1 MSTESSLTNDNLT
14 EVQSKVND
22 WDIVGLPM
30 QLGIQNELTK
40 ELEEK
45 YPDPTQRTKEFIK
58 MFLEEYPAPSWEL
71 VCRALYIKEEYEV
84 LEFVQNKY
92 YQGAYDVIMWGAS
105 VDHELI

>member
-1 MSTESSLTNDNLT
+1 MWTESSLTNDNLT
-14 EVQSKVND
+14 EVQSKVKD

-45 YPDPTQRTKEFIK
+45 YPDPTKRTEEFIK

-71 VCRALYIKEEYEV
+71 VCRALYIKEEYKV
-84 LEFVQNKY
+84 LEFVQDKY
-92 YQGAYDVIMWGAS
+92 YQGTYDENMCGPS
-105 VDHELI
+105 DDQELI